1 VQGTERAR
9 RISGGKKQAS
19 RRSCAGQDPP
29 NAAIYATEANLQRQG
44 QLISPNREKISDAR
58 RLARQALETKQ
69 GKAEAAD
76 TIALKKYH
84 ELFALKKRLEARLKD
99 RQSTP
104 LTEQERETVAVT
116 SREAEQAAQ
125 MNLAA
130 WVQANDANSGSNP
143 ERYGDAKLCV
153 RGLFSAEETVGLVS
167 KSAQEANRFI
177 AELDERAA
185 QRTAGNR

>member
-84 ELFALKKRLEARLKD
+84 ELFALKKRLEAR
-99 RQSTP
+99 
-104 LTEQERETVAVT
+104 
-116 SREAEQAAQ
+116 
-125 MNLAA
+125 
-130 WVQANDANSGSNP
+130 
-143 ERYGDAKLCV
+143 
-153 RGLFSAEETVGLVS
+153 
-167 KSAQEANRFI
+167 
-177 AELDERAA
+177 
-185 QRTAGNR
+185 